1 MYSVLRVEMYRA
13 GITIKSLAERIG
25 VSEKT
30 MRNKISGD
38 TPFTWPEALAVKK
51 IVNPKMDM
59 ETLFA
64 VDTTA

>member
-1 MYSVLRVEMYRA
+1 MYSVLRGEMYRT

-38 TPFTWPEALAVKK
+38 TPFTWLEALAVKK
-51 IVNPKMDM
+51 IVNPNMDM

-64 VDTTA
+64 VDATE

>member
-1 MYSVLRVEMYRA
+1 
-13 GITIKSLAERIG
+13 
-25 VSEKT
+25 